1 LRNPRAEFPRG
12 ANFPGVWPKKFLPPA
27 GQSGILRRLFQ
38 GPPGPAASG
47 REVILDFPQALTHP
61 AFVGCARQVSVDSP
75 KEITQLLAEVG
86 RGDEAAAGA
95 LFEKVYGEL
104 RALAKSY
111 LRRERPDHTLQAT
124 ALVHEAY
131 LRLVGAENA
140 DWENRIH
147 FFNVAAQVM
156 RNILV
161 DHARRHGAG
170 KRGAGGRKLSLDEAV
185 SFYSERDLNLVAL
198 DDALRELESLH
209 PQQGRIVELRFFGGL
224 KADEVAALLRVS
236 ETTVNREWH
245 KAKMWLRSQLV
256 QDR

>member
-1 LRNPRAEFPRG
+1 MTEDP
-12 ANFPGVWPKKFLPPA
+12 
-27 GQSGILRRLFQ
+27 
-38 GPPGPAASG
+38 
-47 REVILDFPQALTHP
+47 
-61 AFVGCARQVSVDSP
+61 P

-86 RGDEAAAGA
+86 RGDDAAAAA

-140 DWENRIH
+140 DWESRIH

-161 DHARRHGAG
+161 DHARKHRAE
-170 KRGAGGRKLSLDEAV
+170 KRGAGDRKLSLDEAV

-256 QDR
+256 QD